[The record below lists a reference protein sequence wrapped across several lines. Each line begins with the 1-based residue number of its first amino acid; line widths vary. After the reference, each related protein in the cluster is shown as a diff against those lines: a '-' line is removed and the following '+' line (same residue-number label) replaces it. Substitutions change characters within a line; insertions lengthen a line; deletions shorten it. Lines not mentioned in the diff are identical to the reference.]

1 MYLND
6 FQMINF
12 YLRNSSKLN
21 IMQLDIL
28 QEKYSIKNNIQLNAL
43 EKQNEL
49 KNGNELFFKK
59 NTQVMGSLY

>member
-1 MYLND
+1 
-6 FQMINF
+6 
-12 YLRNSSKLN
+12 
-21 IMQLDIL
+21 MQLDIL